1 LTDQSV
7 GFAQEVPM
15 QTLVVC
21 EKCGAFVP
29 CSSSGRVKCT
39 LCSNEFTAAPLDG
52 SIAAMPAL
60 VRRIIGHLE
69 LFQHTRKNMVIKI
82 GGSYT
87 EDMQKVVKLEPVH
100 AKTVSRVYI
109 PENKKL
115 EQLALPPEYVVFNCE
130 DFTVPIT
137 IRASCMVNLDILDM
151 LMKNHFLPEKITF
164 ASTTLDYVIVMLT
177 LLALPDWSGETM
189 ATSVEKKAQR
199 LENEFIAVIKRCY
212 VVFPKDFLKR
222 LGTVPLD
229 DGGTLIGYCQQHKMR
244 FPTELPPVSQFAM
257 TQKELEALDAKGTL
271 RSMRYSPV
279 LTKVQGLRI
288 NFGHFPRRLLRLN
301 APDEWKTFVEGLKN
315 RAAQAHTKLK
325 EQQ

>member
-1 LTDQSV
+1 
-7 GFAQEVPM
+7 M

-21 EKCGAFVP
+21 KKCGSFVP
-29 CSSSGRVKCT
+29 SSPSGQVKCT
-39 LCSNEFTAAPLDG
+39 LCSNEFTAAPLDS

-82 GGSYT
+82 GGPYT

-109 PENKKL
+109 PGNKKL
-115 EQLALPPEYVVFNCE
+115 GQLALPPEYIVFNCE

-151 LMKNHFLPEKITF
+151 LMKNYFLPEKITF
-164 ASTTLDYVIVMLT
+164 ASTTLDYVIAMRA

-189 ATSVEKKAQR
+189 ATGVEKKAQR

-212 VVFPKDFLKR
+212 VIFPKDFLKR

-229 DGGTLIGYCQQHKMR
+229 NGETLISYCQHHRMR
-244 FPTELPPVSQFAM
+244 FPTELSPVSQFAM
-257 TQKELEALDAKGTL
+257 SKKELKELDEKGTL

-279 LTKVQGLRI
+279 ITEVQGLRI
-288 NFGHFPRRLLRLN
+288 NFGYFPRRLLRLG

-315 RAAQAHTKLK
+315 RAAQAYAKLK